1 MHQNND
7 IMNGINRKLFTIDE
21 LKGKKYADLVNS
33 LADMIELVDDI
44 ENEIDTIQILEE
56 EDGYLEPELEY
67 ELNIITTQLDYM
79 LKNISTIKKVLNMIE
94 MKSFFVVNNF
104 NICLN

>member
-1 MHQNND
+1 
-7 IMNGINRKLFTIDE
+7 MNGINTKIFTIDE

>member
-1 MHQNND
+1 
-7 IMNGINRKLFTIDE
+7 MNGINTKLFTIDE
-21 LKGKKYADLVNS
+21 LKGKKYGDLVIS
-33 LADMIELVDDI
+33 LAGMIELVDDI
-44 ENEIDTIQILEE
+44 ENEIDAIQILEE

-79 LKNISTIKKVLNMIE
+79 LKNISTIKKVLNIIE

>member
-7 IMNGINRKLFTIDE
+7 IMNGINTKIFTIDE

>member
-1 MHQNND
+1 
-7 IMNGINRKLFTIDE
+7 MNGINTKLFTIDE
-21 LKGKKYADLVNS
+21 LKGKKYANLVNS

-44 ENEIDTIQILEE
+44 ENEIDAIQILEE

>member
-1 MHQNND
+1 
-7 IMNGINRKLFTIDE
+7 MNGINTKLFTIDE
-21 LKGKKYADLVNS
+21 LKGKKYANLVNS